1 LENEI
6 STLEKQIHTEADVE
20 FNIKSPKQVGEV
32 LFEKLALP
40 K

>member
-1 LENEI
+1 
-6 STLEKQIHTEADVE
+6 LEKDIFSEAGEE
-20 FNIKSPKQVGEV
+20 FNIMSPKQVGNI

>member
-1 LENEI
+1 MI
-6 STLEKQIHTEADVE
+6 RLEKDIFNDAEEE
-20 FNIKSPKQVGEV
+20 FNIKSPKQVGEI